1 MLYLR
6 KRKRKTMKNRYITLL
21 FTIALMA
28 AMALQP
34 ARADNARVS
43 LLTCSPGNEVYE
55 LFGHTALRYSNPDR
69 GIDAVF
75 NYGYFSFSAPNF
87 VWRFILGETD
97 YMVGAV
103 DYDSFIAEYSMRGS
117 GVTEQVIQLDSVQ
130 KEQLF
135 NALAINCQLK
145 NRVYR
150 YNYFYNNCTTKI
162 RDRIFEQFAPTDS
175 VAYNNDMQAS
185 TIREALSQ
193 YTNVQPWS
201 EFGINM
207 LLGADVDAP
216 ATREVLQFL
225 PCYLM
230 NDFATAQISGT
241 DGTMP
246 LVSEQQELLLPT
258 EREKSIN
265 HLTPFNCAL
274 LLLLFTMI
282 IMLCEVR
289 SGRIFWLYDILLYG
303 VQGVA
308 GVILLFMATCSL
320 HPAVDNN
327 YLLILLNPLPLLLIP
342 IHIYCCIKRK
352 HPAYM
357 WAPVAMVA
365 IFIATAPFVP
375 QYYPAPVFIFAITIV
390 VRSIFHIYRKRICE
404 LSLY

>member
-6 KRKRKTMKNRYITLL
+6 KRKQETMKNKYLTLI
-21 FTIALMA
+21 FAIALVA
-28 AMALQP
+28 ITALQP

-87 VWRFILGETD
+87 VWRFILGKTD

-103 DYDSFIAEYSMRGS
+103 DYDSFIAEYSIRGS
-117 GVTEQVIQLDSVQ
+117 GVTEQVLRLDSVQ

-135 NALAINCQLK
+135 NTLAINCQLQ

-162 RDRIFEQFAPTDS
+162 RDRIFEQLAPTDS
-175 VAYNNDMQAS
+175 IAYNNDMQAS
-185 TIREALSQ
+185 TIREALAQ

-201 EFGINM
+201 EFGINL

-230 NDFATAQISGT
+230 NDFATAQINGRN
-241 DGTMP
+241 GTMP
-246 LVSEQQELLLPT
+246 LVSEQNELLLPA
-258 EREKSIN
+258 EREKSLN
-265 HLTPFNCAL
+265 HLTPFNSAL
-274 LLLLFTMI
+274 LILLFTMI

-289 SGRIFWLYDILLYG
+289 SGKIFWLYDILLYG
-303 VQGVA
+303 VQGTA
-308 GVILLFMATCSL
+308 GTILLFMATCSL
-320 HPAVDNN
+320 HPAVANN

-357 WAPVAMVA
+357 WMPVAMVA

-375 QYYPAPVFIFAITIV
+375 QHYPTPIFIFAITIV